1 MRVGKFL
8 LLPLVVLS
16 LASASRDWPQLP
28 KHDFVHGRAA
38 TKRDVM
44 RKKAIFVLDEGGGP
58 VGSPV
63 KMQIPQYIYMKEKR
77 QYGILIQAEDGP
89 DGVRFFGIRL
99 FDGTTMVALRDD
111 IELLG
116 RTPKH

>member
-1 MRVGKFL
+1 
-8 LLPLVVLS
+8 
-16 LASASRDWPQLP
+16 
-28 KHDFVHGRAA
+28 
-38 TKRDVM
+38 
-44 RKKAIFVLDEGGGP
+44 
-58 VGSPV
+58 
-63 KMQIPQYIYMKEKR
+63 MKEKR

-116 RTPKH
+116 RNPKH